1 MNPASKSS
9 LPVITDPVIAAMVA
23 QLKQENALYKQSISI
38 YEMKVQKLEQELRLE
53 RIRKYGKYSEKL
65 SDLQLQLLDLEP
77 GVSSV

>member
-38 YEMKVQKLEQELRLE
+38 YEMKVQKLEQETSS
-53 RIRKYGKYSEKL
+53 GADSEVWQVQREAL
-65 SDLQLQLLDLEP
+65 
-77 GVSSV
+77 